1 MSESTTRAPN
11 IAAPVAAKKEFESS
25 HHGHTLSDPYHWL
38 RDPNYP
44 VVEDTEI
51 LAHLE
56 AENAYYQ
63 AAMAPHAELTEELY
77 EQLVGRIKQDDSS
90 VPHKHGDYLYWW
102 KFAEGAQYR
111 HWYRSDLDGKSEES
125 LLDEVALAE
134 GHDYFR
140 LGGLALTPDHSRLA
154 WSTDTDGSERYTIRV
169 RDIDT
174 GKVHP
179 DEIPG
184 SSGSVVWAAN
194 GKSFLYTVL
203 SKEHRPYKV
212 MLHKLGTD
220 TSKDVEIY
228 EEEDPSYFVNIS
240 KTSSRR
246 FVCLMVGDHVSSEVR
261 ILPTDDLRAEPVLVA
276 PRKPGHEY
284 YLDDSDSGFLIR
296 TNDTHKNFRVV
307 KAAFDK
313 PGQEHWQELIAP
325 SNKRYITGLST
336 FQSFFTLSERVKGQE
351 QIRIRDYHGDEH
363 LIDFAEESFT
373 AGLGANAEYDT
384 DTLRVGYQSMVSPP
398 SVMDYH
404 IAERRLELLKEQEI
418 PSGYDKSGYCTERLI
433 ATSHDG
439 AQVPI
444 SVVYAKGFKRDG
456 KQPLHLYAY
465 GAYGMAT
472 APSFSTS
479 RLSLLDKGFAFAI
492 AHIRGG
498 DEMGYHW
505 YEEGKLFKRTNTF
518 KDFVA
523 CAEHLVSTGFASKGG
538 ISISGG
544 SAGGT
549 LMGAVAN
556 MRPDLWR
563 AVVSHVPFVDVLN
576 TMLDDTLPLT
586 PIEWPE
592 WGNPITDKEAYDY
605 ILSYSPYENTT
616 ARDYP
621 LMMITAGLNDPR
633 VTYWE
638 PAKWVAKL
646 RELKTDDNLLI
657 YKTNMGAGHG
667 GKSGRFEKY
676 FELAEEY
683 AFLLAAFGLAATS

>member
-1 MSESTTRAPN
+1 MSDQPSSAL
-11 IAAPVAAKKEFESS
+11 PVAAPIASKKEFETE
-25 HHGHTLSDPYHWL
+25 HHGHKLSDPYHWL

-44 VVEDTEI
+44 VVEDKEI

-56 AENAYYQ
+56 AENAYYK
-63 AAMAPHAELTEELY
+63 AAMSPHSALTDDIY
-77 EQLVGRIKQDDSS
+77 EQLVARIKQDDSS

-102 KFAEGAQYR
+102 KFERGAQYR
-111 HWYRSDLDGKSEES
+111 QWFRSALDGSAEES

-134 GHDYFR
+134 GHEYFR
-140 LGGLALTPDHSRLA
+140 LGGLALSPDHRRLA

-169 RDIDT
+169 RDLSS
-174 GKVHP
+174 GVVHE

-184 SSGSVVWAAN
+184 TSGSAAWAAD
-194 GKSFLYTVL
+194 GESFLYTLL
-203 SKEHRPYKV
+203 SKEHRPYRVK
-212 MLHKLGTD
+212 LHKLGTPVSD
-220 TSKDVEIY
+220 DVEIY
-228 EEEDPSYFVNIS
+228 EEADPSFFVNIG

-246 FVCLMVGDHVSSEVR
+246 FLCIMAGDHVSSEVR
-261 ILPTDDLRAEPVLVA
+261 ILPASDPLSKPVLVA
-276 PRKPGHEY
+276 PRRPGHEY
-284 YLDDSDSGFLIR
+284 YLDDSETEFLIR

-307 KAAFDK
+307 TAPFDN
-313 PGQEHWQELIAP
+313 PAPDQWSELIAATE
-325 SNKRYITGLST
+325 RHYITGLCT
-336 FQSFFTLSERVKGQE
+336 FKSFFTLSERIEGQQ
-351 QIRIRDYHGDEH
+351 QIRIRDYEGDEH
-363 LIDFAEESFT
+363 LIKFAEDSFT
-373 AGLGANAEYDT
+373 AGLGSNSEYDT
-384 DTLRVGYQSMVSPP
+384 DVLRVGYQSMVSPP

-418 PSGYDKSGYCTERLI
+418 PSGYDKAGYETERLM

-439 AQVPI
+439 AKVPI
-444 SVVYAKGFKRDG
+444 SIVYAKGFKRDG
-456 KQPLHLYAY
+456 SCPLHLYAY
-465 GAYGMAT
+465 GAYGMAIPP
-472 APSFSTS
+472 AFSTS
-479 RLSLLDKGFAFAI
+479 RLSLLDKGFAYAI

-498 DEMGYHW
+498 DEMGYQW
-505 YEEGKLFKRTNTF
+505 YEDGKLQKRTNTF

-523 CAEHLVSTGFASKGG
+523 CAEHLVDTGYASKGG

-549 LMGAVAN
+549 LMGAVTN

-592 WGNPITDKEAYDY
+592 WGNPIADKEAYDY
-605 ILSYSPYENTT
+605 ILSYSPYENTSAT
-616 ARDYP
+616 DYP
-621 LMMITAGLNDPR
+621 LMMVTAGLNDPR

-646 RELKTDDNLLI
+646 RELKTDKNLLI

-676 FELAEEY
+676 FEVAEEY
-683 AFLLAAFGLAATS
+683 TFLLAAFGLAG